1 MNNEEF
7 LKKLQ
12 NEAKLQKSLNQT
24 RLLPKQLDFITSFI
38 GNYSLLSILI
48 LTTLTVIFLEFLG

>member
-1 MNNEEF
+1 MNNDEF

-48 LTTLTVIFLEFLG
+48 LTTFTVIFLEFLG